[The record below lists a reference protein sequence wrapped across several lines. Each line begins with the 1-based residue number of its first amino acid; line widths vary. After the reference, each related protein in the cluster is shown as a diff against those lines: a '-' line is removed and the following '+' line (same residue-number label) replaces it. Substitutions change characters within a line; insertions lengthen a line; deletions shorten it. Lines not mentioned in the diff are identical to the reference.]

1 LIGAGAVPRSGV
13 PWETVVST
21 AGRGALG
28 VAVAKTDAG
37 AGGLGDA
44 AGIGAASTGI
54 FLGVAAATGGV
65 TAGATTAGTTT
76 AGATT
81 AGATTAG
88 TTTGA
93 GALGGFGWSA
103 AIALRSSDSAVAV
116 SALG

>member
-28 VAVAKTDAG
+28 VAVATTDAG

-54 FLGVAAATGGV
+54 FLGVSAATGGV
-65 TAGATTAGTTT
+65 TAGAHT
-76 AGATT
+76 AGAV
-81 AGATTAG
+81 
-88 TTTGA
+88 
-93 GALGGFGWSA
+93 ALGGFGWSA

>member
-28 VAVAKTDAG
+28 VATTDTG

-54 FLGVAAATGGV
+54 FLGVSAATGGV
-65 TAGATTAGTTT
+65 TAGAHT
-76 AGATT
+76 AGAV
-81 AGATTAG
+81 
-88 TTTGA
+88 
-93 GALGGFGWSA
+93 ALGGFGWSA